1 MHNLSL
7 LYTHTHHHNQR
18 QTFIG
23 EVKHFFSNQISIM
36 QTDPSGDGTDQGEA
50 SMTEQSYLMQ
60 VLSLVVSAMGLGA
73 EQTLSRLKLRKALW
87 FWT

>member
-1 MHNLSL
+1 
-7 LYTHTHHHNQR
+7 
-18 QTFIG
+18 
-23 EVKHFFSNQISIM
+23 M

-73 EQTLSRLKLRKALW
+73 EQTLSKLKLRKALW